1 MASIYMFYDGIDGP
15 VTISG
20 LEKSIELTSFR
31 WGFEREGNK
40 ALDGSSS
47 WARPPSVREVTVT
60 KPSDK
65 TTTMLIQKGLAS
77 DSAATVKFKFTSTAQ
92 TKIATYMAFELS
104 GCIIS
109 NFAIAGSDGIPE
121 ETLSLN
127 FTKIVVTFTPRDVG
141 LTGSPTSTTYDLKQA
156 KTS

>member
-1 MASIYMFYDGIDGP
+1 MAGIYMFYDGVDGP
-15 VTISG
+15 VTTSG
-20 LEKSIELTSFR
+20 LEKSIEINSFH

-60 KPSDK
+60 KRSDK
-65 TTTMLIQKGLAS
+65 TTTMLIQKGLSS
-77 DSAATVKFKFTSTAQ
+77 DLGSTVKFKFTSTAKD
-92 TKIATYMAFELS
+92 KIATYMAFELS

-109 NFAIAGSDGIPE
+109 NFGILGTEGTPE

-127 FTKIVVTFTPRDVG
+127 FTKIMVTFTPRDAG
-141 LTGSPTSTTYDLKQA
+141 LTGSPTTTTYDLKQA

>member
-1 MASIYMFYDGIDGP
+1 MAGIYMFYDGVDGP
-15 VTISG
+15 VTTSG
-20 LEKSIELTSFR
+20 FEKSIELTSFK

-40 ALDGSSS
+40 SLDGSSS

-60 KPSDK
+60 KRSDK
-65 TTTMLIQKGLAS
+65 TTTMLIQKGLSS
-77 DSAATVKFKFTSTAQ
+77 DSSATVKFKFTSTA
-92 TKIATYMAFELS
+92 KDKVATYMAFELS

-109 NFAIAGSDGIPE
+109 NFEVTAAEGIPE

-127 FTKIVVTFTPRDVG
+127 FTKIMVTFTPRDAG
-141 LTGSPTSTTYDLKQA
+141 LTGSPTTTTYDLKQA